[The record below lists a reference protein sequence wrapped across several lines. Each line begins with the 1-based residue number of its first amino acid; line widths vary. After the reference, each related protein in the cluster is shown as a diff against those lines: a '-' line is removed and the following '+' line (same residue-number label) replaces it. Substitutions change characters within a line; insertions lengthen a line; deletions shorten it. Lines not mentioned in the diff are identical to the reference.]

1 MLRNSSRFRATF
13 TEEQRSGVYSTLSHL
28 GWAPQ
33 RMSSRA
39 NVYRRIAGV
48 HLTDMLSALA
58 RECEGGAMKKEA
70 LHNLRS
76 MAPFR
81 RFMLAGLLA
90 DLTVEHQKAVRE
102 TDTAD
107 PDPCLVSQQLARFRL
122 RCRVLFTEGQVYVIK
137 ETFTSNILR
146 FYKDPSAIF
155 VGKEALL
162 FAMPQERAAY
172 FEPLERIRAI
182 VGNVLACLEAAL
194 PEQCW
199 ITPPI
204 HPLSH

>member
-1 MLRNSSRFRATF
+1 MLRNSVRFRAAF
-13 TEEQRSGVYSTLSHL
+13 TEEQQSGLFTTLSHL

-48 HLTDMLSALA
+48 HLTDLLSALA
-58 RECEGGAMKKEA
+58 LECEDGAMKTEA
-70 LHNLRS
+70 RHNLRS
-76 MAPFR
+76 MAPFG

-90 DLTVEHQKAVRE
+90 DLTVEHHKAVRE

-107 PDPCLVSQQLARFRL
+107 PDPALVSQQLARFKL
-122 RCRVLFTEGQVYVIK
+122 RCRILFTEGQAYVIK
-137 ETFTSNILR
+137 ETFTSSILR

-162 FAMPQERAAY
+162 FAMPQEKAAY

-182 VGNVLACLEAAL
+182 VGNVLASMDAAL
-194 PEQCW
+194 PEQSW
-199 ITPPI
+199 IILPAFR
-204 HPLSH
+204 